1 MSEDAYGQ
9 HVHEYPQ
16 VVIGRDDESGLLV
29 AGMRVLTPC
38 ACGDTPLDG
47 MSMLDGELEE
57 AYAGFNRL
65 ALHHQMSLYHW
76 SPTAHRKQIIR
87 RGLVP
92 GRRTVTH
99 PLPGFRA
106 PALCFGDTPSWAWA
120 LSGGQDSSPS
130 GSWDL
135 WQAWLADLVD
145 PYVMPRDDDNGVH
158 EYRTPARVYKRNL
171 WLVGTRM
178 KD

>member
-1 MSEDAYGQ
+1 MSVDAYGH
-9 HVHEYPQ
+9 HVHDFPQ
-16 VVIGRDDESGLLV
+16 VIIGRDDAEGLLTE
-29 AGMRVLTPC
+29 GMNVLIPC
-38 ACGDTPLDG
+38 ECGETPLDG
-47 MSMLDGELEE
+47 MNLMDNELAE

-65 ALHHQMSLYHW
+65 ALHHETTLYHW

-92 GRRTVTH
+92 GRRATTH

-120 LSGGQDSSPS
+120 LSGAQESAPS

-135 WQAWLADLVD
+135 WQAYLADLTD
-145 PYVMPRDDDNGVH
+145 PYVLPRDDGNGMH
-158 EYRTPARVYKRNL
+158 EWRTPARVYKRNL
-171 WLVGTRM
+171 WLVGTRV